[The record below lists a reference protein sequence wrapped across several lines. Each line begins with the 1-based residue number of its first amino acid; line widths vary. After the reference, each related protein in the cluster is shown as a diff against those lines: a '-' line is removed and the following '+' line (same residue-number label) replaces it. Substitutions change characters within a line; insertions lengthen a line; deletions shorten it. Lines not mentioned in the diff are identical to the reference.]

1 MAPIVS
7 CRRLQRNFIGAVT
20 AATACGA
27 VAGFAAFSAPTP
39 PSNRTVTANVVDT
52 ASIVASSTTLGFAD
66 SNLYFE
72 SAANVGKTLDMMQS
86 IGVNSVRI
94 MIPWAGVEPT
104 NGVYNFTQIDTIVNA
119 ANARGM
125 SVIGLLDETPG
136 WAATKGTPA
145 LSGPPASPAVF
156 AAFASKVAARYGT
169 KVAAYEVWNE
179 PNSTTFWSTG
189 PNPTAYTQLLKAAY
203 TAIKAA
209 NPSAVVIA
217 GALSSVGTSSVNLS
231 PVTFLQDMYAAG
243 AKGYFDELSFH
254 PYSLTEFSKGSTTA
268 GQPLYELQAMRNLM
282 IANGDTSKQIWAT
295 EYGLPTYPYG
305 NTNQATYI
313 KDFLTKWRTITY
325 VGPEYIYT
333 AQDYSGSGGT
343 FGVWTTNW
351 TAKPAV
357 AVIASFTGGAVK
369 TLQTM
374 ALMLTGSTAS
384 TVSTASSGQPVA
396 GLIPMVI
403 RAGMVGPEIGVA
415 ATTTALSTGLGLA
428 AASAQAVTAGL
439 AQVAAALSHVAASAP
454 LHTTAAVVEKPAKI
468 TSQVVGT
475 TSSNQTVVTP
485 STPKKSGKTT
495 TTSSHKSAQDT
506 KDASTSSS
514 KGK

>member
-7 CRRLQRNFIGAVT
+7 CRRLQRNFVGAVT

-27 VAGFAAFSAPTP
+27 VAGIAAFSAPTP
-39 PSNRTVTANVVDT
+39 PSNRTVTANVVET
-52 ASIVASSTTLGFAD
+52 ASIVASNTTLGFAD
-66 SNLYFE
+66 SDLYFE

-94 MIPWAGVEPT
+94 MIPWAGVEPS

-119 ANARGM
+119 ANTRGM

-156 AAFASKVAARYGT
+156 ATFASKVAARYGT
-169 KVAAYEVWNE
+169 KVAAYEIWDE

-209 NPSAVVIA
+209 DPSAIVIA
-217 GALSSVGTSSVNLS
+217 GALSSVGTSSVNMS

-243 AKGYFDELSFH
+243 AKGYFNELSFH
-254 PYSLTEFSKGSTTA
+254 PYSTTEFSKGLSIA
-268 GQPLYELQAMRNLM
+268 GQPLNELEAMRNLM

-295 EYGLPTYPYG
+295 EYGLPTNPFG
-305 NTNQATYI
+305 QTHQATYI
-313 KDFLTKWRTITY
+313 QDFLTKWRTISF

-333 AQDYSGSGGT
+333 AQDNSTDHSTY
-343 FGVWTTNW
+343 GVWTTSW

-357 AVIASFTGGAVK
+357 AVIKSFTGGAVK
-369 TLQTM
+369 AVQTM
-374 ALMLTGSTAS
+374 ALMLTGSTLSTGS
-384 TVSTASSGQPVA
+384 TVSSGQPVA

-415 ATTTALSTGLGLA
+415 VTTTALSTGLGMA

-439 AQVAAALSHVAASAP
+439 AQVATALSHVAP
-454 LHTTAAVVEKPAKI
+454 LHTTAAVAEQPAKI

-475 TSSNQTVVTP
+475 ASSNQTVVTL

-495 TTSSHKSAQDT
+495 THKSAQET
-506 KDASTSSS
+506 MDASTSSS